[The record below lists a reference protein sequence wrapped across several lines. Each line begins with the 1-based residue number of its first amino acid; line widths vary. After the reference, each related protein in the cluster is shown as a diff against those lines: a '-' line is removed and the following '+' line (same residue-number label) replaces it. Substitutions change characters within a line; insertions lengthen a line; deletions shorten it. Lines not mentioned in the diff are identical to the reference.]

1 MQNRRPTGNSV
12 HRTFCI
18 LMLTL
23 SLGGLIPM
31 FVHALGNEVVGRPS
45 QPLANQEDWAP
56 GLRDTLD
63 NENRVYSVWVNGNET
78 FYYRGSIP
86 EMNAALSSFSKVKQ
100 KGIRVV
106 VQKGAGQTKMLDGT
120 TAVPYD
126 WAITVPS
133 GLYLQAARLGQ
144 VENPVLFP
152 TFTVCL
158 SGREEP
164 GLPQIQLPTGIPVLD
179 AESLKNANGPT
190 SKKEADETRSSTPE
204 FVGATQPVTSGVENA
219 EGAKAGAGDS
229 GATASPESD
238 GAKPARPGETPGFVG
253 ATEPITSGAEGE
265 APHDPQALGFSGEQT
280 PIGAP
285 ETDAA
290 SSGKESGK
298 VSLPGEGTHKPVR
311 SIAALFDDESEP
323 AAKEPLS
330 SSPETTSGNLVES
343 KPLPRPTPRPTVPRT
358 PAEQSFLA
366 QRVNNILKQIQFLN
380 TGNTKSPSRSPR
392 NAAPGVISPISPRL
406 YSATAGKGRVPKVG
420 LAPKSSTLSLP
431 PSRFPQPVSE
441 PGART
446 QSGPVTRRTV
456 QTPGTRSH
464 STSPDAGETLAPSP
478 LQPAPTPDKSE
489 SRTPSIPPPD
499 EPSSQPRL
507 TVHPLFFVS
516 QDGPL
521 FRVDYTHTG
530 SEDLG
535 VNQALKDERL
545 VFDGRELA
553 PLQVPANAGPD
564 RLAPG
569 QSWRHT
575 LTLSNFLP
583 ATSQSGRDTDSSRR
597 GRGAL
602 ALESGE
608 HTLVLK
614 FAGQTSEP
622 LRFEWVAGPLLT
634 E

>member
-1 MQNRRPTGNSV
+1 
-12 HRTFCI
+12 
-18 LMLTL
+18 MLAL
-23 SLGGLIPM
+23 SLGGLSPR
-31 FVHALGNEVVGRPS
+31 FVLAWGTEVVGRPS

-106 VQKGAGQTKMLDGT
+106 VQKGAGQTKMIDGT
-120 TAVPYD
+120 TPVPYD
-126 WAITVPS
+126 WSITVPS

-144 VENPVLFP
+144 IENPVLFP

-158 SGREEP
+158 SGREEL
-164 GLPQIQLPTGIPVLD
+164 GLLQIQWPTGIPVLNAD
-179 AESLKNANGPT
+179 ALKSTDASTST
-190 SKKEADETRSSTPE
+190 SKKGADSSPE
-204 FVGATQPVTSGVENA
+204 FVGTTQPITSGVESA
-219 EGAKAGAGDS
+219 EGAKAGTGDS
-229 GATASPESD
+229 GATASPEAD
-238 GAKPARPGETPGFVG
+238 GAKPGRPGETPGFVG
-253 ATEPITSGAEGE
+253 ATEPITSGADGE

-285 ETDAA
+285 EADVV
-290 SSGKESGK
+290 SSGKESRAGNR
-298 VSLPGEGTHKPVR
+298 KPAR
-311 SIAALFDDESEP
+311 SIAALFDNESEP
-323 AAKEPLS
+323 AAKEPFS
-330 SSPETTSGNLVES
+330 SSPESTTENLAES
-343 KPLPRPTPRPTVPRT
+343 KPLPRPTPDAVASPTPRPAVPRT
-358 PAEQSFLA
+358 SVEQSFLV
-366 QRVNNILKQIQFLN
+366 QRVNSVLKQIQFLN
-380 TGNTKSPSRSPR
+380 TGKAKSPSRSPR
-392 NAAPGVISPISPRL
+392 TAAPGVISPIPPRL
-406 YSATAGKGRVPKVG
+406 YSTTAGKSSTPKVG
-420 LAPKSSTLSLP
+420 LAPKPSTLSLP
-431 PSRFPQPVSE
+431 PSRFPQPVTES
-441 PGART
+441 GART
-446 QSGPVTRRTV
+446 QPGTVTRRTV
-456 QTPGTRSH
+456 QTLGSRSH
-464 STSPDAGETLAPSP
+464 PTASDAGEALAPSP
-478 LQPAPTPDKSE
+478 LRPAPVPDKDD
-489 SRTPSIPPPD
+489 SRTSSIPTPD

-507 TVHPLFFVS
+507 TIHPLFFAS

-545 VFDGRELA
+545 VLDGRELA

-583 ATSQSGRDTDSSRR
+583 ATSQPGRTTDSSR
-597 GRGAL
+597 RGAL

-622 LRFEWVAGPLLT
+622 FRFEWVGGPLLT